1 MSENMLFCLG
11 EGKYESK
18 GIGYQK
24 SFMVFNKQLTESE
37 YNEVKSSMPD
47 IELPLARW
55 IESKDMSKEEKK
67 NVSGWDEMGGYLKTL
82 GYEESWAKWWSEAS
96 QEDKN
101 KILNCK
107 YFDAEVFT
115 GITGLKDFAVK
126 SLSGKVVK
134 VELDGVSYE
143 AVIK

>member
-1 MSENMLFCLG
+1 
-11 EGKYESK
+11 
-18 GIGYQK
+18 
-24 SFMVFNKQLTESE
+24 
-37 YNEVKSSMPD
+37 
-47 IELPLARW
+47 
-55 IESKDMSKEEKK
+55 MSKEEKK

-82 GYEESWAKWWSEAS
+82 GYEESWAKWWNEAS
-96 QEDKN
+96 EEDKN

-107 YFDAEVFT
+107 YFDQEIFKS
-115 GITGLKDFAVK
+115 ITGLEVDTIK